1 MIRALILL
9 AVMTSAANA
18 NEVLYSS
25 PTFLHAWGPQYNFMR
40 QLEPYC
46 YRGGL
51 LCDCVTHVC
60 EGDNFRRPLSPGS
73 TITIKLH
80 RTKRHQSR
88 SDRIRDWIDD
98 HYPPVDF
105 KIGARL

>member
-1 MIRALILL
+1 MIRVATIFLCML
-9 AVMTSAANA
+9 MTIANA
-18 NEVLYSS
+18 NEVLPSS

-40 QLEPYC
+40 QREPYC

-60 EGDNFRRPLSPGS
+60 EGDNFRRPLPDGA
-73 TITIKLH
+73 TITIKMH
-80 RTKRHQSR
+80 RTKRR
-88 SDRIRDWIDD
+88 SDRIMDWIDT